1 MSYNLLF
8 SSCFLWCT
16 NRLIRLYYVFS
27 MCDKSIMDIPRFQH
41 GLMTNWMSTGHS
53 LGEQDDTKSNFFT
66 FFPSDLLVFSSLA
79 EHSSSKKNV
88 MKIWTEN
95 KENEITTP
103 LKMDCD
109 GGCHWQD
116 FALQPHNFCVLAPL
130 VCNYPGWKWKYLK

>member
-1 MSYNLLF
+1 MSA
-8 SSCFLWCT
+8 
-16 NRLIRLYYVFS
+16 
-27 MCDKSIMDIPRFQH
+27 
-41 GLMTNWMSTGHS
+41 GHS

-103 LKMDCD
+103 LPMDCD
-109 GGCHWQD
+109 D
-116 FALQPHNFCVLAPL
+116 DLRAVIDRITLRRL
-130 VCNYPGWKWKYLK
+130 VISVFLHS